1 MSYPEIAAR
10 MFNAPLML
18 HEAKA
23 EIIAQALGPRV
34 LGVVSINIDGKGA
47 PALGVV
53 GDEMGQWRN
62 SSGDRAMQP
71 RRHGDVAV
79 IEVEGSLVNKGKWIG
94 KSSGLTTYEGIIT
107 QINAVIDDAS
117 VSGVIV
123 EVDSFGGEAAGAF
136 DCAERLHEL
145 SQVKPTMAVLTD
157 HALSAGYLMA
167 SACRQ
172 IVLPET
178 GLAGS
183 IGVLALHVD
192 HSRKLE
198 KDGLSVTIFKAGA
211 RKTDFNPFEP
221 LADEVIERKLTE
233 LEEDRQLFAETVA
246 RFRAGR
252 ISVEQAL
259 ATEAG
264 VYRGQAAVDAGLA
277 DVVARPSQ
285 VLAAFQEELGRTAG

>member
-10 MFNAPLML
+10 MFNTPLML

-23 EIIAQALGPRV
+23 EVIAQALGPRV
-34 LGVVSINIDGKGA
+34 LGVVSISIEGSSTSS
-47 PALGVV
+47 LGIV

-62 SSGDRAMQP
+62 SSGDRAVQP

-79 IEVEGSLVNKGKWIG
+79 IEAEGSLVNKGKWIG
-94 KSSGLTTYEGIIT
+94 KSSGVTTYEGIIT
-107 QINAVIDDAS
+107 QVNAVIDDPS
-117 VSGVIV
+117 VAGVLV

-136 DCAERLHEL
+136 DCAERIFEL

-172 IVLPET
+172 IVMPET

-198 KDGLSVTIFKAGA
+198 KDGLAVTIFKAGA
-211 RKTDFNPFEP
+211 RKADFNPFEP
-221 LADEVIERKLTE
+221 LADDVVERKLAE
-233 LEEDRQLFAETVA
+233 LEEDRQLFAATVA

-252 ISVEQAL
+252 ISVEKAL

-264 VYRGQAAVDAGLA
+264 VYRGKAAVDAGLA